1 VVMIPVTLYVPLL
14 EEPQIRFG
22 EHRRMAFKTVVGAEI
37 ERLRATMAEKMSKPK
52 KAADAGKRWKTPRLF
67 ARDVLGQLQGVEQ
80 CRRELAQHPGCT
92 ATSSSML
99 LLAHEAANYLRAP
112 PGWAPRRR
120 ASQPWVAEGKGV
132 GHQHGGGVI
141 GADQVSDD
149 RLYVGARKALL
160 KYVKG
165 PPSSWPAG
173 RSGRVCRRHRHRL
186 YHL

>member
-1 VVMIPVTLYVPLL
+1 MIPVTFYVPLL

-37 ERLRATMAEKMSKPK
+37 ERLRATMAEKMSKLK

-67 ARDVLGQLQGVEQ
+67 ALDVLGQLQGVEQ

-99 LLAHEAANYLRAP
+99 LLAHQAANYLRAP

-141 GADQVSDD
+141 GADQVGDD